1 MATYRTDKTKAEILS
16 AFQNNKRVIVK
27 GGPFINQESN
37 IQQFIVS
44 QTFFQEFYDNYY
56 QLTFSGINSRDYLLA
71 QNEDEYFY
79 YDPNGR

>member
-44 QTFFQEFYDNYY
+44 QTFFQGSYDDYY
-56 QLTFSGINSRDYLLA
+56 QLTFLGINSRDYLLA
-71 QNEDEYFY
+71 QNDDEYFY